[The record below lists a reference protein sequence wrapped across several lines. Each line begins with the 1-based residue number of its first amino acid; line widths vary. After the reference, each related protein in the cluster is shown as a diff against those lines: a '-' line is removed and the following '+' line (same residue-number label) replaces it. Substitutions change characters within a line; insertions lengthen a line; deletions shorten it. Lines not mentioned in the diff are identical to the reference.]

1 MIMPHYEDFTRTHLI
16 NLLDYSRN
24 TSFFFSCGASE
35 AVFLISVL
43 LCPLW
48 GNGEVSRSRRE
59 AVLSRSLKSKRS
71 VVGEVSVIAGEASI
85 FAARLEV
92 N

>member
-1 MIMPHYEDFTRTHLI
+1 M
-16 NLLDYSRN
+16 
-24 TSFFFSCGASE
+24 
-35 AVFLISVL
+35 
-43 LCPLW
+43 
-48 GNGEVSRSRRE
+48 SRSRRE